1 MSEALSQP
9 DQPSAGHTPQLP
21 DQLTRWLLAYLP
33 DAEALQ
39 VVTGG
44 RYGLGPYPAELQ
56 QHISAA
62 RNAVAARS
70 AFINQP
76 AVVHGAEDD
85 ALLGPVAERPDI
97 QAAFAG
103 AVNWHPSFVDLRTV
117 ISLQKLV
124 VIDGMDERVNAAVGN
139 RAALVELCLP
149 QPAPEPI
156 EVGPDPAGRTVTVTS
171 LNPNLHFGGFNL
183 DQLAHGGPI
192 ICGCGISAN
201 VVTVVKF
208 AERYFLRDGTHRAV
222 GLLRHGVFEAPA
234 ILVEATT
241 TADITTNRDFFHPD
255 LVLGERPPL
264 LTDFLD
270 DNICANATRRR
281 PRRVVRLI
289 ADEYDVPS

>member
-1 MSEALSQP
+1 MTEALSQP

-21 DQLTRWLLAYLP
+21 DQQVRWLLGYLP

-39 VVTGG
+39 VISGG
-44 RYGLGPYPAELQ
+44 RYGFGPYPAELQ

-62 RNAVAARS
+62 RSAVAARS
-70 AFINQP
+70 AFITQP
-76 AVVHGAEDD
+76 AVIDGAQDD
-85 ALLGPVAERPDI
+85 TLLGPLAARPDI

-103 AVNWHPSFVDLRTV
+103 AAWHPSFVDLRKV
-117 ISLQKLV
+117 IALQKLV
-124 VIDGMDERVNAAVGN
+124 VTQGLDERVSAAVGN
-139 RAALVELCLP
+139 RADLVELCLP

-156 EVGPDPAGRTVTVTS
+156 EFGTDPARRAVTVTS

-183 DQLAHGGPI
+183 DQLAQGGPI
-192 ICGCGISAN
+192 ICGCGISTN
-201 VVTVVKF
+201 VVTVVRF

-222 GLLRHGVFEAPA
+222 GLLRHGVFEVPA

-241 TADITTNRDFFHPD
+241 TADITTNREFFPPD
-255 LVLGERPPL
+255 VVLGERPPR
-264 LTDFLD
+264 LTDFLE

-281 PRRVVRLI
+281 TRRVVRLI